1 MVHFFSSFCFLNFK
15 DCTTEN
21 KKKKKACKNCNCGL
35 KEELAKGDMAKQIA
49 NKESSCGNCYLGD
62 AFRCEECP
70 FKGMPAFL
78 PGEKVKL
85 DNEGSA
91 MPMVIEEE
99 KKTNHDEAPKVWK
112 LDL

>member
-1 MVHFFSSFCFLNFK
+1 M
-15 DCTTEN
+15 N
-21 KKKKKACKNCNCGL
+21 K
-35 KEELAKGDMAKQIA
+35 Q
-49 NKESSCGNCYLGD
+49 SSCGSCYLGD

-85 DNEGSA
+85 EVGGEGG
-91 MPMVIEEE
+91 MILEEIPE
-99 KKTNHDEAPKVWK
+99 SKNQTEGNAWK